1 VSLFDLV
8 IVNKGRTGIIGA
20 RGNPPVILAR
30 VTFVPNTLAIQ
41 SMEVDRSSDGKSSW
55 VEIRRLTDEEL
66 LSMIRRVGEL
76 IGETYSEPARILLDY
91 LNEELG
97 RRV

>member
-1 VSLFDLV
+1 
-8 IVNKGRTGIIGA
+8 
-20 RGNPPVILAR
+20 
-30 VTFVPNTLAIQ
+30 
-41 SMEVDRSSDGKSSW
+41 
-55 VEIRRLTDEEL
+55 
-66 LSMIRRVGEL
+66 MIRRVGEL